1 VRLRAIDVDA
11 MPIEQS
17 RAEIEFRFGNKTVP
31 VNWNRGSNEYVAS
44 VPDDLTAQPGLY
56 ALVVTANEAWNETA
70 GQNMRCELLSRT
82 IEVTSVVSVQAII
95 YGAVAGAL
103 LLILGVVA
111 IYMASMH
118 RHRVTQLF
126 VSFLRGETL
135 LTLKILMELIDIS
148 GDSNPLPRF
157 LRLHSPSG

>member
-1 VRLRAIDVDA
+1 MLKA
-11 MPIEQS
+11 Q
-17 RAEIEFRFGNKTVP
+17 
-31 VNWNRGSNEYVAS
+31 
-44 VPDDLTAQPGLY
+44 TA
-56 ALVVTANEAWNETA
+56 
-70 GQNMRCELLSRT
+70 LLSRNRGVEAVFCGPLASNSENDKDGLKEPQVAEGRCLNDGEILGMMYYVHGAT
-82 IEVTSVVSVQAII
+82 VEAVFEPEKPVEVTSVVSVQAII

-118 RHRVTQLF
+118 KHRVTQLF
-126 VSFLRGETL
+126 VSFIRGETL
-135 LTLKILMELIDIS
+135 LALKILMELIDIS